1 MKKLILAI
9 ALLNS
14 FTGYAQKYMTKTG
27 SVDFSATSSIEKIE
41 GTDKSVACLLDAQT
55 ATLNLVIQVKSF
67 VFEKQLMQEHFNENY
82 METDLYPKAT
92 FRGTLGNIKS
102 IDFTKDGEYPT
113 TTNGKLSIHG
123 VTKDVQVKGK
133 VIVKGNKPT
142 LQASFSVLLSDYNI
156 LIPGPVKDK
165 ISKDARIAVNCA
177 LEPMK

>member
-9 ALLNS
+9 ALFSS
-14 FTGYAQKYMTKTG
+14 FTSNAQKFMTKTG

-41 GTDKSVACLLDAQT
+41 GANKSTACLLDAQT
-55 ATLNLVIQVKSF
+55 GVVNLVIQVKSF

-82 METDLYPKAT
+82 METETYPKAT
-92 FRGTLGNIKS
+92 FRGTLNNIKS

-142 LQASFSVLLSDYNI
+142 LQANFSVLLSDYNI
-156 LIPGPVKDK
+156 QIPGPVKDK
-165 ISKDARIAVNCA
+165 ISKDARISLNCA